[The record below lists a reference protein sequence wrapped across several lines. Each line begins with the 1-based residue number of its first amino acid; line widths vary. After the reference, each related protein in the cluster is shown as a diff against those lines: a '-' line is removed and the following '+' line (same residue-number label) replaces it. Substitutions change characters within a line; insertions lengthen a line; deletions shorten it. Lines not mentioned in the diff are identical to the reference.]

1 MDMQDI
7 LSKVITSTNEIFEAE
22 AGSVALLD
30 EPGENIIIRAAVG
43 AGADYVREL
52 SLPVGTGVIGW
63 VVEQNAPAL
72 VPDVQHDQR
81 FFRDIDRSSGFLT
94 KSILCVPMK
103 AQGHIIGCI
112 ELMNLHQRFLSE
124 SGVRLLSVIADHAAL
139 AIENARLLAEA
150 KVLQEVM
157 VAAASTLDFDKVL
170 SGTIEA
176 LHRTLGVE
184 RLGFF
189 LPPVEGETI
198 VPHPATIGFDLGAG
212 NLPIPLEGSAI
223 GWVIKHGK
231 SLLIPDIRQSNPFYE
246 LPSEAQSG
254 LCVPVLL
261 KGKVAAVLYAESSRP
276 SAFSQED
283 LRLFIAIA
291 AELAVALENAQLFDK
306 EHQRVRQ
313 QQALMDIFG
322 DLIAEREPDTLFQ
335 RIIERAI
342 EVIPNA
348 DAGSLV
354 IPWGDVFVYGAA
366 VGFDLNQLRTIS
378 YSREN
383 FLRHLPS
390 PHKVQRLSHQALVDL
405 SRNVIPDE
413 FDKFAEVGRLNE
425 IKSTLRSM
433 LRVGD
438 TALGFLNV
446 DSLTKINAFTEE
458 DEQTLLLF
466 ASQAS
471 IAIQNARLFEEIRT
485 AEAKYRDL
493 FDNANDLIF
502 TLDSNFRISSA
513 NKVVLRTTG
522 YQLQEII
529 GAHFSEFVPLKQ
541 RPKLYRLLKTRLGS
555 AKTPAAFEITVPSK
569 DGRETVLEVTLRV
582 QRIGRRPV
590 ALQCIARDI
599 TQRLELEQQLRQTE
613 KLSTIGKLVAGVAH
627 ELNNPL
633 TSIIGYSDLLQED
646 DLHPRHKEDL
656 EIIFRQADRARII
669 VKDLLTF
676 ARKIE
681 LETRPVDLNE
691 IINSS
696 LRLAKSDLQSHQVQV
711 TTSLDFG
718 LPLTMADPHQ
728 LELVFVNLITNAVQ
742 SLVTVEGARCLSIES
757 RHRDETIFLTF
768 ADNGPGISPK
778 IAGHIFDP
786 FFSTKPVGQGTGLGL
801 SICFG
806 IISEH
811 KGRIKTDD
819 HRAAG
824 AAFCIELPVVPV
836 ENATL
841 IRRPV
846 LLEESSLIQP
856 SQLHVL
862 VIDDEPSLR
871 GLLERVLAR
880 LGHQTQTAGNGKS
893 ALLQLHQ
900 SHCDL
905 VMCDIVM
912 PDVLGPELYKLVI
925 ETHPHLADRFIFMTG
940 NMVDPDT
947 RVFLE
952 RSGLPWLAKPFL
964 PADIEQAIANLLK
977 FSNSPSSVFN
987 AQ

>member
-1 MDMQDI
+1 MDMQEI

-43 AGADYVREL
+43 AGADYVRGL

-63 VVEQNAPAL
+63 VVEQNTPAL
-72 VPDVQHDQR
+72 VPDVRYDRR
-81 FFRDIDRSSGFLT
+81 FFREIDRSSGFFT
-94 KSILCVPMK
+94 ESILCVPMK

-112 ELMNLHQRFLSE
+112 ELMNLHQRFLNE
-124 SGVRLLSVIADHAAL
+124 AGVKLLSVIADHAAL

-189 LPPVEGETI
+189 LPPENGEAV
-198 VPHPATIGFDLGAG
+198 VPHPATIGFEFSNGS
-212 NLPIPLEGSAI
+212 LPIPLDRSAI
-223 GWVIKHGK
+223 GWVIQHGK
-231 SLLIPDIRQSNPFYE
+231 SLLIPDVRQFSPYYE
-246 LPSEAQSG
+246 LSSETQSE
-254 LCVPVLL
+254 LCVPVVLN
-261 KGKVAAVLYAESSRP
+261 GKVAAVLNAESSQL

-291 AELAVALENAQLFDK
+291 AELAVALENAQLFEK
-306 EHQRVRQ
+306 EHQLVRQ

-322 DLIAEREPDTLFQ
+322 DLIAEREPATLFQ

-354 IPWGDVFVYGAA
+354 IPSGEIFVFGAA
-366 VGFDLNQLRTIS
+366 VGFDLDQLKSIS
-378 YSREN
+378 FSREN
-383 FLRHLPS
+383 FLQHLPG
-390 PHKVQRLSHQALVDL
+390 PNKVQRLSHQAVVELGQK
-405 SRNVIPDE
+405 VIPDE
-413 FDKFAEVGRLNE
+413 FDKYAQVGRLSE
-425 IKSTLRSM
+425 IKATLRSM
-433 LRVGD
+433 LRIGD
-438 TALGFLNV
+438 TALGSLNV
-446 DSLTKINAFTEE
+446 DSLSKANAFTEE

-493 FDNANDLIF
+493 FDNANDLIL

-513 NKVVLRTTG
+513 NKVVPRTTG
-522 YQLQEII
+522 YRLEEII
-529 GAHFSEFVPLKQ
+529 GTHFSEFVTVEQ
-541 RPKLYRLLKTRLGS
+541 RSKLYRLLKTRLGP
-555 AKTPAAFEITVPSK
+555 AKAPATFEITVQGK

-590 ALQCIARDI
+590 AVQCIARDI

-691 IINSS
+691 VINSS
-696 LRLAKSDLQSHQVQV
+696 LRLTKSDLQSHQIQV

-728 LELVFVNLITNAVQ
+728 LELVFVNLITNAIQ
-742 SLVTVEGARCLSIES
+742 SLMAVEGPRGLSITS
-757 RHRDETIFLTF
+757 HYQDEIISLTF
-768 ADNGPGISPK
+768 ADNGPGIPPK
-778 IAGHIFDP
+778 IADRIFDP

-811 KGRIKTDD
+811 KGRIKTED
-819 HRAAG
+819 HRPVG
-824 AAFCIELPVVPV
+824 AAFCVELPVVPV
-836 ENATL
+836 EDPPL
-841 IRRPV
+841 IRHPV
-846 LLEESSLIQP
+846 LLEPPPAVQP
-856 SQLHVL
+856 SQLRVL
-862 VIDDEPSLR
+862 VIDDEPSLL
-871 GLLERVLAR
+871 GLLERVLVR
-880 LGHQTQTAGNGKS
+880 LGHQILTAGNG
-893 ALLQLHQ
+893 ARAIEQLCQ

-905 VMCDIVM
+905 VMCDVVM
-912 PDVLGPELYKLVI
+912 PDVLGPELYKRVI
-925 ETHPHLADRFIFMTG
+925 ETHPYLVDRFIFMTG
-940 NMVDPDT
+940 NIVDPDT

-952 RSGLPWLAKPFL
+952 QSGLPWLAKPFL
-964 PADIEQAIANLLK
+964 PVDVEQAIAQLLN
-977 FSNSPSSVFN
+977 FSSSPSPV
-987 AQ
+987 